1 MTHKLLKSV
10 TFTLILS
17 SVKVSN
23 SKSVKI
29 THLGILKYTF
39 LHINPYVYIF
49 FKKHPYNKKKYP
61 TPM

>member
-10 TFTLILS
+10 TFTLLLS

-29 THLGILKYTF
+29 THLGTLKYTF

-49 FKKHPYNKKKYP
+49 FKKHPYNKKNYP